1 LLTTAQ
7 FLVEDALQILSS
19 LSKDQESNEAT
30 SNTVYMRILL
40 KLVEVLKSISFLQYA
55 SQEEPLATG
64 SKTETYQRAL
74 SLLTEAAEAGN
85 EEAIYL
91 LAEINFVISLLYLL

>member
-1 LLTTAQ
+1 
-7 FLVEDALQILSS
+7 
-19 LSKDQESNEAT
+19 
-30 SNTVYMRILL
+30 MRILL
-40 KLVEVLKSISFLQYA
+40 KLVEVLKSVSFLQYA